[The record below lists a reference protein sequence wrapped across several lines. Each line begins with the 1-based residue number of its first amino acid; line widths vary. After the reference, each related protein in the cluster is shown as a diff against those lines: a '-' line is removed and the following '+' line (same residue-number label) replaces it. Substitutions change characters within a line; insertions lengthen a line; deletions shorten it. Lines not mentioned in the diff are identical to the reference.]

1 MNLIKRIVYIFV
13 FLFIAIFISNETYAT
28 ASIPYSGELNGYF
41 NREQQGNDT
50 VMVPNVEALEAL
62 SDDELYHVLEMAI
75 QAADYCKNLGA
86 SSVDDKT
93 AAEYERLRGTVQQM
107 CNDRGI
113 SLDGGG
119 PVEEV
124 PEEEILGYTT
134 LDQLNVYLRSHDV
147 DELSDEAKD
156 HFYSIID
163 SNRGTASRENE
174 SVRQMLVFCQA
185 RMHGLSIP
193 DAEALASD
201 TSFLQ
206 SNASSEVYQEPGRTN
221 TTATGS
227 TSIDDVISQG
237 DGFEASGT
245 GTVYNQD
252 NLQNFSKSLYNIL
265 LAIGV
270 AASVIIG
277 MTLGIKFTMAG
288 VDEKADIKKQLFIYV
303 AGCVI
308 VFGAFAI
315 WKLAV
320 DIFAQI

>member
-1 MNLIKRIVYIFV
+1 MNLIKKIVYIFV
-13 FLFIAIFISNETYAT
+13 FLFIAIFISNETYAA
-28 ASIPYSGELNGYF
+28 ASIPNSSELEQYF
-41 NREQQGNDT
+41 VREQQGDDN
-50 VMVPNVEALEAL
+50 VRVPNIEALEAL
-62 SDDELYHVLEMAI
+62 SDDELYQVLSMVL
-75 QAADYCKNLGA
+75 AADLYCQRYIGSDLPDATK
-86 SSVDDKT
+86 
-93 AAEYERLRGTVQQM
+93 AEYQNLRGTVQEI
-107 CNDRGI
+107 CKDRGI
-113 SLDGGG
+113 SLDGGE
-119 PVEEV
+119 PIEEV

-163 SNRGTASRENE
+163 SYRGTASRENE
-174 SVRQMLVFCQA
+174 SVRQMVVFCQA